1 MEQSIINSSVTI
13 DVEKQVITAYLLFI
27 DNPALKLSPNKAIA
41 FKTYYQQLRKL
52 DNNPSDKADIIALE
66 AKLQQLGFVDYVH
79 NLSEETQ
86 LSLQN
91 NVIQNFIPWR
101 AVRKVTSLST
111 PCRVVFDASLPTPSG
126 YSLNDILAKGSNNL
140 NKLQEVLIRWSIH
153 KIGIHT
159 DIRKMYNT
167 IQLNQKHWCYQRYIW
182 QNELDSSKIP
192 KEKIIKTLIYG
203 IRSSGNQAE
212 HGLREIA
219 NMFKEEHPEVHR
231 IVHKDIHLM
240 DEISLN
246 ISELNFAKRC
256 RGKKPRA
263 ALNVIP
269 DKLTRRQCVA
279 KVAEIYDLT
288 GKIAPLVASMKLDLQ
303 DLCRRQLAWDDILP
317 DELHQTWLTH
327 FKTMNEIGNL
337 RYKRA
342 IVPEDAVNM
351 DIETLDFGDASQS
364 LSKNMIADLGTRRG
378 VTIEMVN
385 QSSTWVN
392 GFDWM
397 HLPSAQFPTQSVDE
411 LKFTEQQLTEMEK
424 EKSIQVYHSSPSE
437 ISKSLLHEMK
447 KRYEYSE
454 YLLDPMKHSFAIVI
468 RIIAYVIR
476 FSKILV
482 NRIRGRR
489 EIIHLTAIITPDEVS
504 AAENYYFKKG
514 SKEVIHFLPK
524 TKYDKISSEKNGI
537 LLYTERI
544 LPSNEVSVVGKFTEV
559 MKDLSQ
565 STFCVP
571 ILERFSPIAYSISLD
586 VHWNHVTVKHSG
598 IETTHRYVLKKVHVI
613 EGRML
618 MKHIR
623 NNCDRCRYL
632 AKRTVEMAMGPVSPF
647 NLTIAPAFYC
657 TQLDISGPY
666 QSFSPHH
673 KRTTVKIWL
682 IVFCCCATSAVKI
695 KVMDDYTTTSFVE
708 AFTRFSNDHGY
719 PKRLLCDEGSQLV
732 KGCKEMHFDYLD
744 IRSRLMKTTSV
755 EFDVCPVQGHNMH
768 GKFERKTREVNS
780 SIKKN
785 LQHHRLSLLQWETLV
800 SSIGNQINNL
810 PLAVGDVSGDFE
822 CLDLITPNRLLLGR
836 NNERCPDGLIFCDHP
851 TKILT
856 ENEKVFNF
864 WLEVWLLVHVPKLMK
879 QSEWFDS
886 DSINV
891 GDVILFTK
899 QESSLSN
906 RYTYGI
912 VKELEYGE
920 DKLPRKAKIMY
931 RNGNESVKR
940 ETYRS
945 VRKLV
950 VIHPV
955 DECDFMTE
963 LGMMAKVIDFNS
975 SK

>member
-1 MEQSIINSSVTI
+1 MASLSGTCLDDITGIFPQYPLDEPFKDIQDSYKVSGKDPKMLPKPSTIVGGEVHFMIGVKYLQYHPRLIHQLHSGLAVYESPFVNANGGRGVIGGPHHVFTRIHQSFFSDSELKSFFSDQYKLFKMGVKVNPDLSFPVLSTKAQKQFEDAETIGSEITYRCVRCRGCNDCKNSTKIEAISIKEEMEQSIINSSVTI
-13 DVEKQVITAYLLFI
+13 DVEKQVITAYLPFI

-41 FKTYYQQLRKL
+41 IKTYYQQLRKL
-52 DNNPSDKADIIALE
+52 DKNPSDKADIIASE

-101 AVRKVTSLST
+101 AVWKVTSLST

-167 IQLNQKHWCYQRYIW
+167 IRLNQKHWCYQRYIW

-231 IVHKDIHLM
+231 IVHEDIYVDDCITGEVSLDIAHTRADQLEQVIHPGGFHLKGITFSGEDPLPALTDDGESIIVGGMKWYPKM

-256 RGKKPRA
+256 RGKKPQA

-317 DELHQTWLTH
+317 DELHQRWLTH

-337 RYKRA
+337 RYKRT

-364 LSKNMIADLGTRRG
+364 LVCVCIYARFLLKNGEYSCQLVLSRTRAVPKNLSLPRAELYAALMSTHTGEIVRRSFKHLVKSSKKFTDSQITLHWISNDEKPLKQWVRNRVLEIRRYTSTDQWCYIQSKNMIADLGTRRG

-411 LKFTEQQLTEMEK
+411 LKFTEQQLTEVEK
-424 EKSIQVYHSSPSE
+424 EKSIQIYHSSTSE
-437 ISKSLLHEMK
+437 ISKSLLDELK

-454 YLLDPMKHSFAIVI
+454 YLLDPMKHSFAIVT
-468 RIIAYVIR
+468 RIMAYVIR

-489 EIIHLTAIITPDEVS
+489 KIIHLTAILTPDEVS

-537 LLYTERI
+537 LLYTGRI

-571 ILERFSPIAYSISLD
+571 ILEKFSPIAYSISLD
-586 VHWNHVTVKHSG
+586 VHWNHVTVKHS
-598 IETTHRYVLKKVHVI
+598 V
-613 EGRML
+613 
-618 MKHIR
+618 
-623 NNCDRCRYL
+623 
-632 AKRTVEMAMGPVSPF
+632 
-647 NLTIAPAFYC
+647 
-657 TQLDISGPY
+657 
-666 QSFSPHH
+666 
-673 KRTTVKIWL
+673 
-682 IVFCCCATSAVKI
+682 
-695 KVMDDYTTTSFVE
+695 
-708 AFTRFSNDHGY
+708 
-719 PKRLLCDEGSQLV
+719 
-732 KGCKEMHFDYLD
+732 
-744 IRSRLMKTTSV
+744 
-755 EFDVCPVQGHNMH
+755 
-768 GKFERKTREVNS
+768 
-780 SIKKN
+780 
-785 LQHHRLSLLQWETLV
+785 TLV
-800 SSIGNQINNL
+800 FY
-810 PLAVGDVSGDFE
+810 PVAK
-822 CLDLITPNRLLLGR
+822 
-836 NNERCPDGLIFCDHP
+836 DG
-851 TKILT
+851 
-856 ENEKVFNF
+856 
-864 WLEVWLLVHVPKLMK
+864 
-879 QSEWFDS
+879 
-886 DSINV
+886 
-891 GDVILFTK
+891 
-899 QESSLSN
+899 
-906 RYTYGI
+906 
-912 VKELEYGE
+912 
-920 DKLPRKAKIMY
+920 
-931 RNGNESVKR
+931 
-940 ETYRS
+940 
-945 VRKLV
+945 
-950 VIHPV
+950 
-955 DECDFMTE
+955 
-963 LGMMAKVIDFNS
+963 
-975 SK
+975 SKYSR